1 MVRESAMKIFQ
12 RFLSIVAALMA
23 LPFIYGGCVVIF
35 SSSDHEDKYQD
46 NQEQTLAPT
55 PAVISAENAVEFAAG
70 AIAGGPVSGKF
81 EGQAADTNPG
91 QNFENAFRTM
101 RLPVALASAL
111 SRIETDPAA
120 ILFSRSDISEEI
132 GSVAGSCGGQ
142 FDYTL
147 DYNRVS
153 ETVSGRIEFINYCLD
168 DIIISNL
175 SEVDGYF
182 DNRTGDIVSASF
194 TFEDFTVDG
203 LAYGGTLEIDVIS
216 GEIQAYLSIDTDG
229 SAHGGVF
236 TLSSYF
242 VNVIQSPGFQE
253 VWISGTYHHPEFG
266 AVELDTTEPF
276 VIHAEDRWPSSGLAV
291 VTGQG
296 DTSAVLTAV
305 DLTRFRVAADT
316 AGSGR
321 FSRYLGMH
329 LWAE

>member
-1 MVRESAMKIFQ
+1 MKIFQ
-12 RFLSIVAALMA
+12 RFLSIVAALIS
-23 LPFIYGGCVVIF
+23 LPFIYGGCVVIY
-35 SSSDHEDKYQD
+35 SSGDHKDKD
-46 NQEQTLAPT
+46 KENQEQTLALA
-55 PAVISAENAVEFAAG
+55 PAAISAENAVEIAAG
-70 AIAGGPVSGKF
+70 AIAGGPVSGEL

-91 QNFENAFRTM
+91 QNFENAFRSM

-132 GSVAGSCGGQ
+132 GTAAGSCGGR

-147 DYNRVS
+147 DYNRFS
-153 ETVSGRIEFINYCLD
+153 GTVSGRLEFINYCID
-168 DIIISNL
+168 DIIISNI
-175 SEVDGYF
+175 SDVDGYF
-182 DNRTGDIVSASF
+182 DNRTGDIFSAGFIFGDIS
-194 TFEDFTVDG
+194 VDG
-203 LAYGGTLEIDVIS
+203 LAYGGTLEIDIIS
-216 GEIQAYLSIDTDG
+216 GEIQAYLSIETGG
-229 SAHGGVF
+229 STHGGVF

-242 VNVIQSPGFQE
+242 VNVIQYSGFQE
-253 VWISGTYHHPEFG
+253 VRISGIYHHPEFG

-291 VTGQG
+291 VNGQG

-305 DLTRFRVAADT
+305 DFTRFRVAADT

-329 LWAE
+329 LWEGR